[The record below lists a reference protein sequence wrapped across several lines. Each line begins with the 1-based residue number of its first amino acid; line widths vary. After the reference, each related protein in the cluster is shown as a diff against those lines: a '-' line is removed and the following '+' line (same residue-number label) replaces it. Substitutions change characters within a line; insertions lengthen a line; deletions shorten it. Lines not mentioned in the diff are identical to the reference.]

1 MRDRDKVGWCR
12 MRRGFTLIELLVV
25 IAIIAILVALL
36 LPAVQQAREAARR
49 AQCKNNMKQLGLALH
64 NYHDVAGVFPFEC
77 GGTGWSGAG
86 TGNWARL
93 SGLVLLTPYM
103 DQAGLW
109 NQVSTPM
116 TVSWS
121 TANGTNKYPAMGPEP
136 WDWGGSQIY
145 PPWLFQMPT
154 LKCPS
159 DRYSGPSQDPH
170 GRTNYAFCLG
180 DTVNGNNGGPEW
192 WTPEPRGMFYYH
204 SKLGVSDCLDGTS
217 NTIAMAE
224 RALSQGFPSI
234 YGNAAMAI
242 SGIGA
247 NPTVCLNTAVNRF
260 YKPGTNLQDG
270 IGSNW
275 ADGGIQHSAFTTIL
289 PPNSPSCVVSTWDSD
304 VGIHSASSRHTGGCM
319 VLMCDGSVHFI
330 SENINAG
337 NQQAPS
343 PSEGLGNGSIPGPS
357 PYGVWGALGTRAGG
371 EPQASGVF

>member
-1 MRDRDKVGWCR
+1 L
-12 MRRGFTLIELLVV
+12 RRGFTLIELLVV

-64 NYHDVAGVFPFEC
+64 NYHDVAGVFPFEA
-77 GGTGWSGAG
+77 GGTGWTGAG
-86 TGNWARL
+86 TGNWGRL
-93 SGLVLLTPYM
+93 SGAVVLTPYL
-103 DQAGLW
+103 DQTAFW
-109 NQVSTPM
+109 NTLSSPYTL
-116 TVSWS
+116 
-121 TANGTNKYPAMGPEP
+121 NGVKYPAMGPEP
-136 WDWGGSQIY
+136 WDWNDPLWQ
-145 PPWLFQMPT
+145 FQVPV
-154 LKCPS
+154 LRCPS

-170 GRTNYAFCLG
+170 GKTNYAFSLG
-180 DTVNGNNGGPEW
+180 DTVNGNDGGPEW